1 MFVDERWATATFDEA
16 AENPVDVRSG
26 DTAGQFS
33 VTEAAGTAFT
43 EQIIVFCVMSSAT
56 VEVADG
62 GNAFFDGLSA
72 FDDQWS
78 VALEGEEVPG
88 EQSGGT

>member
-1 MFVDERWATATFDEA
+1 MLFRSDEA

-33 VTEAAGTAFT
+33 VTEAAGTAFA
-43 EQIIVFCVMSSAT
+43 EQIVIFCVMNSAT

-62 GNAFFDGLSA
+62 GDAFFDGLSA
-72 FDDQWS
+72 FNDQRA
-78 VALEGEEVPG
+78 VAFEGEEVPG
-88 EQSGGT
+88 KQSGGP